1 MKRKTRLAIVAL
13 CISALFQSVTAAVA
27 DRSEYLMTIR
37 EIFETTWPNNR
48 CINLVFHGHD
58 VPAGYFETPTVETT
72 LAYPRKTLAA
82 IKDIHSYS
90 VVNAFTTGIYGEN
103 AIEGAERLASEV
115 LVHRPDVLF
124 IDYSLND
131 RTEDMDEVRTAWASM
146 IEEAL
151 DYGTRVILLT
161 PTPDTEEDLGDE
173 TAPLALHAAQVREL
187 AEEYGVGLV
196 DSYQAFID
204 AVNEGTE
211 LSTLMSQSNHPN
223 EAGHA
228 IVCEEIMRWFTLESN
243 GEYEAQEEIL
253 ENFESD
259 EDAPSQFSSIVG
271 VETQQEAF
279 GIVANPD
286 VCTLN
291 PTDSCLYVRSK
302 LDAANSIPG
311 WWGNAVILTFNE
323 VVTISEANRYLHILH
338 RKGATLHTWLVYGI
352 ATDASVTELGRGDCE
367 TANEWFDI
375 VVDVRAAMSE
385 LAGIRILL
393 DGNWGTYG
401 TYDPTDFYYDEIVFS
416 NKASERT
423 TVTTSNIK
431 QQTSSNETLSVY
443 VDNNQSLCLAS
454 SIEIESAE
462 VRTAAG
468 SLVYQT
474 TTTTPIDISKLSAGV
489 YIVTVRTSNGVES
502 KKFIKK

>member
-1 MKRKTRLAIVAL
+1 MKTRFAAVAL
-13 CISALFQSVTAAVA
+13 CLCAAFQSIHAQVA

-37 EIFETTWPNNR
+37 EVFETTWPNNR

-72 LAYPRKTLAA
+72 LAYPRKTLAG
-82 IKDIHSYS
+82 IKENHSYA
-90 VVNAFTTGIYGEN
+90 VANAFTTGIYGEN

-131 RTEDMDEVRTAWASM
+131 RGEDIDEVRTAWASM

-151 DYGTRVILLT
+151 EYGTRVILLT
-161 PTPDTEEDLGDE
+161 PTPDTEEDLFDDE
-173 TAPLALHAAQVREL
+173 SNLAIQAAQVREL

-196 DSYQAFID
+196 DSYQAFRD
-204 AVNEGTE
+204 AVTAGTE
-211 LSTLMSQSNHPN
+211 LSTLMSEATHPN
-223 EAGHA
+223 AAGHA
-228 IVCEEIMRWFTLESN
+228 IVCTEIMRWFTLESN
-243 GEYEAQEEIL
+243 GEYETAEQIL
-253 ENFESD
+253 ENFEGD
-259 EDAPSQFSSIVG
+259 EDAPSQFASIVG
-271 VETQQEAF
+271 VETQQEEF
-279 GIVANPD
+279 GVVANPD

-323 VVTISEANRYLHILH
+323 VVTISEDSRYLHILH
-338 RKGATLHTWLVYGI
+338 RKGATLHTWLIYGI
-352 ATDASVTELGRGDCE
+352 ATDGSVTELGRGDCE

-375 VVDVRAAMSE
+375 VVDVRTSMLE

-423 TVTTSNIK
+423 TVTLTGIE
-431 QQTSSNETLSVY
+431 QQTASNETFSVY
-443 VDNNQSLCLAS
+443 VDNNQSLRLAS
-454 SIEIESAE
+454 SSEIESVE
-462 VRTAAG
+462 VHSAAG
-468 SLVYQT
+468 SLVCQAKAT
-474 TTTTPIDISKLSAGV
+474 STIDVSNLSAGV
-489 YIVTVRTSNGVES
+489 YIVSARTSNGVET
-502 KKFIKK
+502 KTFIKK